1 GKENFNCA
9 QAILKAYQEDFN
21 ITDQQILE
29 YKKFGGGKAE
39 GGVCGALFAAKKLI
53 HNEDISNHVEQ
64 HFSKAAG
71 AITCREILSLK
82 QLSCHKCV
90 ENIAESLD
98 EYLNLISYCF
108 NTTYIK
114 IYVVF
119 FFTYGKLVY
128 FSLLGRKRGISEKWY
143 RYR

>member
-1 GKENFNCA
+1 MNIIMKVRCIIKSIHNKMKSKEAVSYYRGKENFNCA

-21 ITDQQILE
+21 ITDQQIIE

-53 HNEDISNHVEQ
+53 HNEDISNQVEQ

-98 EYLNLISYCF
+98 EYL
-108 NTTYIK
+108 K
-114 IYVVF
+114 
-119 FFTYGKLVY
+119 GKKQ
-128 FSLLGRKRGISEKWY
+128 FI
-143 RYR
+143 